1 MISLTH
7 QERKVLF
14 FLCLLLALG
23 LFLTQFRKATGC
35 SSCLVDVYGGREDVA
50 LVDLNQATF
59 PELIAVPGIGEKTA
73 EAILKVR
80 SLKGRFSSLDE
91 LTQIKGIN
99 AKKLDILNKYLYVK

>member
-1 MISLTH
+1 MMSLTA

-23 LFLTQFRKATGC
+23 LFLTHFHKRSSG
-35 SSCLVDVYGGREDVA
+35 SSCLIDIYNSQEATR
-50 LVDLNQATF
+50 LDLNQATF
-59 PELIAVPGIGEKTA
+59 PDLVALPGIGERTA

-80 SLKGRFSSLDE
+80 SLKGRFNSLEE

-99 AKKLDILNKYLYVK
+99 AKKLDALKKYLFVKS